1 MEKLDIFIN
10 RLNKIGITIELFGN
24 YPWIYLDKINNIKVT
39 ETFLANHGFTIM
51 FLPKRRGENS
61 EFTDI
66 KENFKL
72 IRLYTNNDK
81 RN

>member
-1 MEKLDIFIN
+1 MEKLDIFIK
-10 RLNKIGITIELFGN
+10 RLNKIGITIELSGN
-24 YPWIYLDKINNIKVT
+24 YPWIYLCKINNIRVT

-51 FLPKRRGENS
+51 FTPVRLGES
-61 EFTDI
+61 SKFTDI
-66 KENFKL
+66 KEIFKL